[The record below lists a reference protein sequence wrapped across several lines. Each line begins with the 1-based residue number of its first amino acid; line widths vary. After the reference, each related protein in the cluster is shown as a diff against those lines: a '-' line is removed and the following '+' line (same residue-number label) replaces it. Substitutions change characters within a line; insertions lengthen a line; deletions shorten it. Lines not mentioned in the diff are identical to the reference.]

1 MHHSRN
7 LRLDWFNI
15 REGRRKRGR
24 ETKSDDDDGDDD
36 DMEIRLKMTHAAMVR
51 PSVAVWSTS
60 LPLHQVALPPSLIST
75 LSRAGVVP
83 SSRELRSLKRELIN
97 PVKQSRT

>member
-1 MHHSRN
+1 MPHSRN

-15 REGRRKRGR
+15 RVGRRKKGR
-24 ETKSDDDDGDDD
+24 ETKSDDDDGGDGDDD

-60 LPLHQVALPPSLIST
+60 LPLHQVALPPSSQLF
-75 LSRAGVVP
+75 LG
-83 SSRELRSLKRELIN
+83 LG
-97 PVKQSRT
+97 